1 MRKARSPKNYQV
13 AGKKKKRD
21 PYKAI
26 PRPICLAPP
35 QYQQQEVHGWKVR
48 MILTGAPLAAV
59 TLTCANL
66 AQMMAVIAT
75 SATTSLYFN
84 DQFRLKRT
92 CVWGPVATAGT
103 PVSVMLKYADDPANT
118 ATSGNPLTVGDTSVS
133 FDRPAYACLEPPKN
147 ATSLF
152 NNWLDSNQTIAV
164 LVISA
169 PVGSTIDF
177 DFQFFVDDLGTPAAG
192 PVLVGATAGNIYHKI
207 QTLGGSTLSP
217 VTPLN
222 GI

>member
-1 MRKARSPKNYQV
+1 MAPTL
-13 AGKKKKRD
+13 
-21 PYKAI
+21 
-26 PRPICLAPP
+26 PIFLAPP
-35 QYQQQEVHGWKVR
+35 KYMQQQIIGWKVR
-48 MILTGAPLAAV
+48 YIVSGAPLAAQ
-59 TLTCANL
+59 TFTCANL
-66 AQMMAVIAT
+66 AQFMAVIAT

-118 ATSGNPLTVGDTSVS
+118 ATSGAPKTVGDTSVS

-164 LVISA
+164 IVVSA
-169 PVGSTIDF
+169 PVGATIDF
-177 DFQFFVDDLGTPAAG
+177 DFQCFIDDLGVPAAG
-192 PVLVGATAGNIYHKI
+192 PVLAGATAGVVYHKT
-207 QTLGGSTLSP
+207 QTFGGTTMTV

>member
-1 MRKARSPKNYQV
+1 MRKNRNQQKFKV
-13 AGKKKKRD
+13 AGKKPKKD
-21 PYKAI
+21 PYIAI
-26 PRPICLAPP
+26 PRPVCLAPP
-35 QYQQQEVHGWKVR
+35 QYQQQVVHGWKVR
-48 MILTGAPLAAV
+48 MILTGAPLAAQ
-59 TLTCANL
+59 TLACNNL

-75 SATTSLYFN
+75 SATTSIYFN

-118 ATSGNPLTVGDTSVS
+118 ATSGNPKTVGDTSVS
-133 FDRPAYACLEPPKN
+133 FDRPAYACLEPPQN

-164 LVISA
+164 IVISA

-192 PVLVGATAGNIYHKI
+192 PVLIGATAGNVYHKT
-207 QTLGGSTLSP
+207 QTFGGAVLTA

>member
-1 MRKARSPKNYQV
+1 
-13 AGKKKKRD
+13 
-21 PYKAI
+21 
-26 PRPICLAPP
+26 
-35 QYQQQEVHGWKVR
+35 
-48 MILTGAPLAAV
+48 
-59 TLTCANL
+59 
-66 AQMMAVIAT
+66 MMAIIAAT
-75 SATTSLYFN
+75 ATTSLYFN

-118 ATSGNPLTVGDTSVS
+118 ATSGNPLTQGDTSVS

-152 NNWLDSNQTIAV
+152 NNWLDSNQNIAV
-164 LVISA
+164 IVVSA
-169 PVGSTIDF
+169 PVGATLDF
-177 DFQFFVDDLGTPAAG
+177 DFQFFVDDLGVPAAG
-192 PVLVGATAGNIYHKI
+192 PVLIGATPGIIYHKT
-207 QTLGGSTLSP
+207 QTFGGSTLTI